1 MSNNEKMK
9 ELYTKL
15 SNEYSD
21 MSFELDDSQVVCKY
35 KNGVFVLKHV
45 SHNKHFGVAVQYHI
59 YYKNN
64 IDENEVLKCL
74 NEINSEHNLVATL
87 TQFSSSQNDN
97 LGCVSFAPIH
107 IPMFRDEQEIVESG
121 LAYFN
126 RQKHFLTMLES
137 EAYYE
142 KLKELL
148 K

>member
-1 MSNNEKMK
+1 MSNNEKME

-21 MSFELDDSQVVCKY
+21 MSFVLDDNRIVCEY
-35 KNGVFVLKHV
+35 KNGLFALKNV
-45 SHNKHFGVAVQYHI
+45 SYNKHYGVTVQYRI
-59 YYKNN
+59 YYNNN
-64 IDENEVLKCL
+64 IDEIEVLKCL

-87 TQFSSSQNDN
+87 TRFSSSQNDN
-97 LGCVSFAPIH
+97 LGCVSFSPIH
-107 IPMFRDEQEIVESG
+107 IPMFRDEQEVVEAG

-137 EAYYE
+137 DGNYK
-142 KLKELL
+142 KLNELL

>member
-1 MSNNEKMK
+1 M
-9 ELYTKL
+9 
-15 SNEYSD
+15 
-21 MSFELDDSQVVCKY
+21 
-35 KNGVFVLKHV
+35 
-45 SHNKHFGVAVQYHI
+45 
-59 YYKNN
+59 
-64 IDENEVLKCL
+64 
-74 NEINSEHNLVATL
+74 ATL

-121 LAYFN
+121 LVYFN
-126 RQKHFLTMLES
+126 RQKHFLTMLEG